1 VPRGHSLLERLA
13 ESVWVLHEAIRRTA
27 RVGGRARL
35 RRRFLACGDDVVFDP
50 LSSDITYEQ
59 VRVGSRVYLGEAV
72 YLSGQ
77 VDIGDDVM
85 LAPMV
90 HVTDG
95 YHRIG
100 LVGASIRDSGPGAK
114 VRVHI
119 EDDVWV
125 GARATIMR
133 GVRVGEGSVIGA
145 ASLVTKDIPPYVVA
159 VGTPCAPIRRRFDDE
174 ELREHLRRRGRTP
187 EEVEALVE
195 RRARALAG
203 RILVGPTPS
212 AGEPDGGRPER

>member
-1 VPRGHSLLERLA
+1 VPPGRRLLERLA
-13 ESVWVLHEAIRRTA
+13 ESAWVLRQAWRRVA
-27 RVGGRARL
+27 RVGGRSRL
-35 RRRFLACGDDVVFDP
+35 RRRFLACGDDVSFDP
-50 LSSDITYEQ
+50 LTSDITYEQ
-59 VRVGSRVYLGEAV
+59 VRVGSRVYLGEGV

-95 YHRIG
+95 YHRTG
-100 LVGASIRDSGPGAK
+100 VVGAPIRDSGPEIK

-145 ASLVTKDIPPYVVA
+145 ASVVTKDIPPYVVA
-159 VGTPCAPIRRRFDDE
+159 VGSPCAPIRRRFDDD
-174 ELREHLRRRGRTP
+174 ELREHLGRRGRSP
-187 EEVEALVE
+187 EQVEALVD

-203 RILVGPTPS
+203 RLPAT
-212 AGEPDGGRPER
+212 AKEPDRAPEGGR